1 MINTAPKFKKISL
14 VMKGEIKSDDY
25 FRSTYIVEHVDCS
38 MVITG
43 DYVIITEDSNDN
55 VIEGEHSVKG
65 KIYELKNID
74 SYKLYKN

>member
-1 MINTAPKFKKISL
+1 MINTAPKFKKIVL
-14 VMKGEIKSDDY
+14 IIKEENNSDKY
-25 FRSTYIVEHVDCS
+25 FNSTYKIEHSDCG

-43 DYVIITEDSNDN
+43 DYVIITEDFNGD
-55 VIEGEHSVKG
+55 VIDEEHSVKG